1 MPRKTRPI
9 ERELEPFRDAS
20 LLIIASEDTHAVK
33 EYFSRFQARRVQF
46 RVLKTDDG
54 CSSPK
59 DVLERLDQFRKEF
72 PEDGDQFW
80 YCGDT
85 DHWIRPGHIKNL
97 TEVLQLCRQKGYRV
111 AISRPCFEFWLLLHF
126 SEPSLPSDA
135 MCPHVVGELRKVAQG
150 YSKKSGCVRSL
161 NSQMVID
168 ATRRA
173 KAMLAVTEQ
182 IPSGPASQVYSIVE
196 ELMKRES
203 IDLS

>member
-20 LLIIASEDTHAVK
+20 LLIIASEDTHAVE
-33 EYFSRFQARRVQF
+33 EYFTRFRARRVKF
-46 RVLKTDDG
+46 KVLPTDDG

-59 DVLERLDQFRKEF
+59 DVLERLDEFRKEF

-97 TEVLQLCRQKGYRV
+97 TEVLQQCRQKGYRV

-126 SEPSLPSDA
+126 SEPSLPSDVTCA
-135 MCPHVVGELRKVAQG
+135 DVVSQLRNFAQG
-150 YSKKSGCVRSL
+150 YSKKSGCVSSL
-161 NSQMVID
+161 TSQMVVD

-173 KAMLAVTEQ
+173 KAIPAVTEQ
-182 IPSGPASQVYSIVE
+182 IPSGPASQVCLIVE
-196 ELMKRES
+196 ELMERES